1 MTGGIIFL
9 IIITITGRPQHSL
22 SSGNNHSAYRE
33 ELFQGNFF
41 TPELMVCGDVTE
53 KEIEVVFN
61 KAKKCL
67 ASSCYDLIYK
77 DESFDQTVFAPKYR
91 QRNSDR
97 SEL

>member
-1 MTGGIIFL
+1 MTGGITFL
-9 IIITITGRPQHSL
+9 TIIITTGSLARPCCYL
-22 SSGNNHSAYRE
+22 ETVAYYRE
-33 ELFQGNFF
+33 ELFKGTFF

-67 ASSCYDLIYK
+67 SSSCYDLIYK
-77 DESFDQTVFAPKYR
+77 DDSFDHTVFAPKYR
-91 QRNSDR
+91 TKSIDR

>member
-1 MTGGIIFL
+1 
-9 IIITITGRPQHSL
+9 
-22 SSGNNHSAYRE
+22 
-33 ELFQGNFF
+33 
-41 TPELMVCGDVTE
+41 MVCGDVTE

-91 QRNSDR
+91 HRSIDR

>member
-1 MTGGIIFL
+1 M
-9 IIITITGRPQHSL
+9 
-22 SSGNNHSAYRE
+22 
-33 ELFQGNFF
+33 
-41 TPELMVCGDVTE
+41 CGDVTE

-91 QRNSDR
+91 HSSMDR